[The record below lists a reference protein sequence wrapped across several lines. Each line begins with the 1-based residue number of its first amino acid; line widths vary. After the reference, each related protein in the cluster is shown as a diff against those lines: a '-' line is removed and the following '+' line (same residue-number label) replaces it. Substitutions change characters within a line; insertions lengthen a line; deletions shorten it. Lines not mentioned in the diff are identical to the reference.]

1 MEKEKEDIPFF
12 KTWSQWYAFVIFFLV
27 LLVVLFYAFTK
38 YFS

>member
-12 KTWSQWYAFVIFFLV
+12 KSWNGWYAFVILFLV
-27 LLVVLFYAFTK
+27 LLIILFYAFTK